1 MNHRILRFLSIMLV
15 LTLLFGS
22 RAEAAGVTRGSL
34 VSTII
39 STLELPLWSGTR
51 YFSDISADHP
61 DARAVESAAALG
73 ILPPTEKF
81 YPDIETSRAEAL
93 MYSLRSL
100 GLAKEAEILSR
111 LPFARNTS
119 LPDYIQPFFRIAQ
132 TIEPKPPEVFLL
144 RPAQALEINEIPALR
159 QWLSA
164 CRRYM
169 VWKERFD
176 GSRTS
181 LILQRENIGRP
192 PASWGVQAG
201 VFPAKSQEAEAL
213 KRKIEG
219 RGLPCTIE
227 EQPSGRTVLV
237 GPFLHYVEAW
247 AKADQVKDIGETRI
261 VPFEDRPSEAL
272 FWSAIVADTSRTM
285 PRIVTAGEIAGRKQP
300 LSWIAQHSEAE
311 GAVNG
316 GFFNGVHIIG
326 SLVSRGFPV
335 NEPWQNR
342 SAIGWDDNGTFHFGP
357 GRFRATL
364 RSGGETLEIARHNSV
379 PAGNEAA
386 LYSPHIW
393 YFASGI
399 PDDALEGTVVSGRL
413 TGIRGA
419 HLSNHF
425 VPRNGYLVVARG
437 FSANRLRH
445 FHKGET
451 IDLELSW
458 HDKGFEK
465 CTNVLQAGPLLLQ
478 GGKGALTPEGF
489 SESIIRG
496 RHPRSIAGTDGTNLW
511 WIVVDGRDSWHS
523 RGCTLEE
530 AAALSAGFGLEEAL
544 NLDGGGSSTMWWQG
558 ALVNSPSGTSE
569 RPLPYA
575 VVF

>member
-1 MNHRILRFLSIMLV
+1 MVIF
-15 LTLLFGS
+15 TLLSGGRTEATGVS
-22 RAEAAGVTRGSL
+22 RGRL

-51 YFSDISADHP
+51 YFSDISAGHP

-81 YPDIETSRAEAL
+81 YPDIVASRAEAL

-100 GLAKEAEILSR
+100 GLAKEAKILSR
-111 LPFARNTS
+111 LPFVRNS
-119 LPDYIQPFFRIAQ
+119 NLPDYIQPFFRIAQ
-132 TIEPKPPEVFLL
+132 TINPKPPEFFLL
-144 RPAQALEINEIPALR
+144 RPEQALDIDELPALR
-159 QWLSA
+159 QWLSS
-164 CRRYM
+164 CRRHM

-176 GSRTS
+176 GNRTS
-181 LILQRENIGRP
+181 LLLQRENIGRP
-192 PASWGVQAG
+192 PASWAVQAG
-201 VFPAKSQEAEAL
+201 VFPAESPEAEVL
-213 KRKIEG
+213 KKKITG

-227 EQPSGRTVLV
+227 ERPSGRTVLV
-237 GPFLHYVEAW
+237 GPFLHYIEAW
-247 AKADQVKDIGETRI
+247 AKAEKVKDIGGTRI

-272 FWSAIVADTSRTM
+272 FWSAIVADTNRIM

-326 SLVSRGFPV
+326 SLVSEGFPV
-335 NEPWQNR
+335 NESWQNR
-342 SAIGWDDNGTFHFGP
+342 SAIGWNGNGAFHFGP
-357 GRFRATL
+357 GRFMTIL
-364 RSGGETLEIARHNSV
+364 RSGGERLEITRHNST
-379 PAGNEAA
+379 PAQDEAA
-386 LYSPHIW
+386 LYSPHMW

-399 PDDALEGTVVSGRL
+399 PDDAIEGTVVSGRF
-413 TGIRGA
+413 TGIKGA

-425 VPRNGYLVVARG
+425 VPRDGYLIVARG
-437 FSANRLRH
+437 FSADRLRR
-445 FHKGET
+445 FQEGET

-465 CTNVLQAGPLLLQ
+465 CTNVIQAGPLLLQ
-478 GGKGALTPEGF
+478 GGKGALTSEGF

-496 RHPRSIAGTDGTNLW
+496 RHPRSVAGTDGTNLW

-530 AAALSAGFGLEEAL
+530 AAALAAGFGLKEAL

-558 ALVNSPSGTSE
+558 ALVNSPSGSAE